1 MSDERRI
8 SARILTDFSLVL
20 LDEKGAVIDE
30 HAVAHD
36 LSTKGFRAEFHGEV
50 AEKQPVRFRLSLDA
64 GRELAGRGR
73 VVWIQRTDFAIWIG
87 VEFVGLTWAERRMLK
102 DASSG
107 PTANWVLIST
117 KFLLAVVWIGGG
129 LAFWLGIRSNFWRPQ
144 MLSLAPKGL
153 AAVAMGWALLELLT
167 PDRPDY

>member
-1 MSDERRI
+1 
-8 SARILTDFSLVL
+8 
-20 LDEKGAVIDE
+20 
-30 HAVAHD
+30 
-36 LSTKGFRAEFHGEV
+36 
-50 AEKQPVRFRLSLDA
+50 
-64 GRELAGRGR
+64 
-73 VVWIQRTDFAIWIG
+73 
-87 VEFVGLTWAERRMLK
+87 MLK

-129 LAFWLGIRSNFWRPQ
+129 VAFWLGIRSNFWRPQ